1 MDLGLHPELT
11 ESYRRFQARILEQYE
26 HLVDEFPLRVM
37 DATRPVEVQQRE
49 LRREIKPLLAGLT
62 RDGVE
67 HEKV

>member
-1 MDLGLHPELT
+1 MDLGLHPEPN

-26 HLVDEFPLRVM
+26 RLVEEFPLRVM

-49 LRREIKPLLAGLT
+49 LRREITPLLMGLART
-62 RDGVE
+62 GVE